1 MQKTQTNSDQKPA
14 AARQASL
21 ELARCVQIAHRLQTA
36 FRALVRTF
44 PEQASTVT
52 EMARFLD
59 IGRGI
64 CQRIMLALREETNPL
79 EVLQRFPGIRGLELF
94 LHSAEARHIDP
105 VHISAARAA
114 VDEYSSL
121 IGAAGGSQRRLIAN
135 LARHTTTKSRND
147 PDLIVTTEESEA
159 LAARAALFESSTRIT
174 GTRSESRAEVLILR
188 VHPDSQDEVEMVE
201 ASVLSDVTADSNSM
215 PITRIARASS
225 SKGVTESDRAALDP
239 DATILGISPGSI
251 LERFSTLPLPNVTS
265 RLHSGDFVQVFNPNG
280 RTEKPL
286 TMAVATAMSPAAPHP
301 RLDSPP
307 LWNCGMAIA
316 IPSRWLLIDV
326 YLERPLAQA
335 CVPTMSVINM
345 GFNGPLGHR
354 HPDDRWHDHFPDPP
368 TLQLLGPGIA
378 RRASRAYPRAV
389 ELASYLFEKS
399 GWDPSRY
406 ICIRC
411 EVPFPIW
418 NSQYVMTLDFSD
430 ATTSKTP

>member
-1 MQKTQTNSDQKPA
+1 MHKTQTNSDSKHA
-14 AARQASL
+14 AARQTSL

-36 FRALVRTF
+36 FHSLVRTF

-64 CQRIMLALREETNPL
+64 CQRIMLALREETDPL
-79 EVLQRFPGIRGLELF
+79 EVLQRFPGTRGLELF

-105 VHISAARAA
+105 VTISAARAA
-114 VDEYSSL
+114 IDEYSAL

-135 LARHTTTKSRND
+135 LARHTTTKPRND
-147 PDLIVTTEESEA
+147 RDLIVTSEESEA
-159 LAARAALFESSTRIT
+159 LTARAALFESCRRIT
-174 GTRSESRAEVLILR
+174 GTCSESRAEVLLLR
-188 VHPDSQDEVEMVE
+188 GHPDSPDEVEMIE

-215 PITRIARASS
+215 PITRVARASS
-225 SKGVTESDRAALDP
+225 SKGVSESGRAALDP
-239 DATILGISPGSI
+239 EATILGISPGSI
-251 LERFSTLPLPNVTS
+251 LERFSTVPLPTVTS
-265 RLHSGDFVQVFNPNG
+265 RLRSGDFIQVFNPNG

-301 RLDSPP
+301 RLDTPP

-345 GFNGPLGHR
+345 GFNGTLGHR
-354 HPDDRWHDHFPDPP
+354 HPEERWHDHFPDPP

-378 RRASRAYPRAV
+378 RRTTKAYPRAV
-389 ELASYLFEKS
+389 DLAAYLFEKS
-399 GWDPSRY
+399 GWDPDRFV
-406 ICIRC
+406 CIRC

-430 ATTSKTP
+430 ATPPNTP